1 MTFYIVCG
9 ALHLLSP
16 HYKVNSEGN
25 TCEFK
30 PTGFRAKKFSSI
42 IFHPKKLSGIT
53 VRVENGIGT
62 KQAKRPT
69 THKLRSNLLRV
80 SILKLQSSRH
90 YYRKTELGT
99 KTARSQLCI
108 ISSVS
113 VSFTLIIYPIGC
125 NLQVLNPYYTSSGII

>member
-1 MTFYIVCG
+1 MRF
-9 ALHLLSP
+9 
-16 HYKVNSEGN
+16 
-25 TCEFK
+25 TCFRPIIK
-30 PTGFRAKKFSSI
+30 LTRRAIPASSSHGFSSKKFSLI
-42 IFHPKKLSGIT
+42 IFHPKKLFGIT
-53 VRVENGIGT
+53 VRVEKGFGA

-69 THKLRSNLLRV
+69 THKSRSNLLRV

-99 KTARSQLCI
+99 KAARSQLCI

-125 NLQVLNPYYTSSGII
+125 NLQVLNPYYTL